1 MITVTEKAQTK
12 IKENLNKRGKGV
24 GIHVGVKTTGCSG
37 LAYTLEYIDENNKI
51 SGMIDDVW
59 QDFIVRIDLKNEP
72 YLKGMTIDYIKNGLN
87 EGFEFKNPNERDK
100 CGCGKSFRV

>member
-72 YLKGMTIDYIKNGLN
+72 YLCLLYTSDAAD
-87 EGFEFKNPNERDK
+87 E
-100 CGCGKSFRV
+100 

>member
-1 MITVTEKAQTK
+1 
-12 IKENLNKRGKGV
+12 
-24 GIHVGVKTTGCSG
+24 
-37 LAYTLEYIDENNKI
+37 
-51 SGMIDDVW
+51 MIDDVW